1 MAGFPAPALAGIERI
16 NGFLAQELLH
26 LLERCLFLAAEK
38 QQRVTVAD
46 NGIRVIL
53 VDRLELGLRL
63 EDNTGGNLTAADGGD
78 QLFKVGDLP
87 DVGKLVN
94 QAADMHR
101 QAASVHII
109 RHFAEQIEHLR
120 VRHADEE
127 VEAGIRVRHDEEQ
140 GCPFF
145 PDGVQVKLIVGCDLP
160 ELFDIEHREACAAAD
175 QDALRRL
182 A

>member
-1 MAGFPAPALAGIERI
+1 MSYDE
-16 NGFLAQELLH
+16 
-26 LLERCLFLAAEK
+26 
-38 QQRVTVAD
+38 
-46 NGIRVIL
+46 
-53 VDRLELGLRL
+53 LELDLLGDRK
-63 EDNTGGNLTAADGGD
+63 TALFVIISDTD
-78 QLFKVGDLP
+78 DTFNFVVSIMYTQLFKVGNLP
-87 DVGKLVN
+87 DVRKLVD

-120 VRHADEE
+120 VCHADEE

-160 ELFDIEHREACAAAD
+160 KLFNIEHGEPCAAAH